1 MTGVPN
7 ALAKRRGGAVMVG
20 LIVMLALAVGLATCP
35 AGPARAQG
43 VLPAQWRPLTLG
55 LHTGPDP
62 LRIDAYMPVAAAL
75 GAAVVPIEFPW
86 ERVEPAPDQFAW
98 EDYDPAVRRAR
109 THGLVP
115 IGVLVYPAGLPFP
128 EDGVVRSA
136 WPVAGRGD
144 WLYFVERVVARYAW
158 AIRDWVVVRDDPE
171 DADPLLWASE
181 AAAYARF
188 LQDTAAAIRRA
199 QPEARVRVAA
209 NAADLRWLEV
219 FIREGGLEGTAG
231 LVLDVNRWPAPPE
244 GLQVV
249 IGEVRALALSLG
261 HDPELWV
268 WRLGYPTHAGVSQS
282 APHRTGVT
290 EEQQAQYL
298 VRSHVLLAHA
308 GVELILWHEL
318 MDSGWEPNVAGSNF
332 GLWRRDG
339 QAKPAAVAYRTLA
352 SRLGGRTYGLPQPSP
367 SLDTDDVTV
376 EALAVVLAALRERLS
391 GSPILLSVAVHPF
404 AGAPGDSLVVV
415 IWVGANPPPAAPVAA
430 ISRDELAL
438 PRGVRFKVSDWSGAP
453 MGQLVVGPEPV
464 YLEII
469 PVPVVQSPPGGP
481 DAVMMLE

>member
-1 MTGVPN
+1 
-7 ALAKRRGGAVMVG
+7 
-20 LIVMLALAVGLATCP
+20 
-35 AGPARAQG
+35 
-43 VLPAQWRPLTLG
+43 
-55 LHTGPDP
+55 
-62 LRIDAYMPVAAAL
+62 
-75 GAAVVPIEFPW
+75 
-86 ERVEPAPDQFAW
+86 
-98 EDYDPAVRRAR
+98 
-109 THGLVP
+109 
-115 IGVLVYPAGLPFP
+115 
-128 EDGVVRSA
+128 
-136 WPVAGRGD
+136 
-144 WLYFVERVVARYAW
+144 
-158 AIRDWVVVRDDPE
+158 
-171 DADPLLWASE
+171 
-181 AAAYARF
+181 
-188 LQDTAAAIRRA
+188 
-199 QPEARVRVAA
+199 
-209 NAADLRWLEV
+209 
-219 FIREGGLEGTAG
+219 
-231 LVLDVNRWPAPPE
+231 
-244 GLQVV
+244 
-249 IGEVRALALSLG
+249 
-261 HDPELWV
+261 WV

-318 MDSGWEPNVAGSNF
+318 MDSGWEPDVAGSNF

-339 QAKPAAVAYRTLA
+339 QAKPAAVAYGTLA

-453 MGQLVVGPEPV
+453 MSQLVVGPEPV

-469 PVPVVQSPPGGP
+469 PVPVVQSPSGGP
-481 DAVMMLE
+481 DAVMMLECAGRRRPGACRIPQGAGGACEGRAFTLKPGADERVPKQRKGTSGRRAGGTAGVGGRGSVFGRRRFDCAMSRLVRGSGAAASERFVLRGARGPCPHAAAPQGTVCGFLDGSRRETAAR